1 MEQDNQE
8 TDLQQNVLTEE
19 GKMPKA
25 LIAYATRKNATKS
38 IAELIGEGLRFGGI
52 EATVMNIAD
61 LEKAKV
67 NLEDFDAIVL
77 GAPTYH
83 GEMHSGMKTFLFM
96 AEKANLEGKVG
107 GAFGAYGWAG
117 GAQKTLESS
126 LAASGIAV
134 ETSNLSFK
142 WVADKSGQEQCFNFG
157 LEFAKK
163 VQEHKK

>member
-1 MEQDNQE
+1 
-8 TDLQQNVLTEE
+8 
-19 GKMPKA
+19 MPKA

-52 EATVMNIAD
+52 EAAVMNLAD

-107 GAFGAYGWAG
+107 GAFGAYGGSGEAAG
-117 GAQKTLESS
+117 RIFDTMKNIFKMDMVSGPLMLKSAFMGGGIQMAQGYGKE
-126 LAASGIAV
+126 IARKLGV
-134 ETSNLSFK
+134 S
-142 WVADKSGQEQCFNFG
+142 VA
-157 LEFAKK
+157 
-163 VQEHKK
+163 